1 MSILE
6 ENVFLEGEF
15 KMISFFICLALLIG
29 GYFTY
34 GSLVDRTF
42 GPDDRETPAVKINDG
57 VDYMVLP
64 QWKLFMIQLLNIA
77 GLGPIFGALSG
88 ALWGPVVFL
97 WITFGTIFAG
107 AVHDYFSGMLS
118 VRNEGASISEISG
131 IYLGGA
137 MKNVMRVFSVVLL
150 IMVGTVFA
158 VGPAG
163 LIVTLFKNGG
173 STGIVTTTL
182 FWLIIVLVYYFIAT
196 FISIDKIIGKIY
208 PFMGLAL
215 IFMAV
220 AVGGYLLYGGFT
232 GKLYL
237 EELTFDTMKNM
248 HADPANNI
256 LFPMLF
262 IVISCG
268 AISGFHATQSPMM
281 ARCMTDE
288 KYGRPIFYGAM
299 ISEGIVAMIW
309 ATAAMAYFGGAE
321 GLNAAAE
328 AGKTPAIIVDVICNS
343 WLGRLGAI
351 IAIVGVVVCP
361 ITSGDTAFRSMRLI
375 IADAL
380 KFNQKPI
387 KNRLIVSVPI
397 FVVAYLLCNVDFST
411 IWKYVGIGNQV
422 LATITLWTAATYLA
436 KKGKAHWM
444 MSLPATF
451 LSIVCTT
458 YFLIAPYKVGGLHLS
473 PTISYPVG
481 AIVGIGLFVLF
492 ITKITKNK

>member
-1 MSILE
+1 MLTFIISI
-6 ENVFLEGEF
+6 G
-15 KMISFFICLALLIG
+15 LLIVA
-29 GYFTY
+29 YFTY
-34 GSLVDRTF
+34 GKFVERFF
-42 GPDDRETPAVKINDG
+42 GASSAIATPVKRLADG
-57 VDYMVLP
+57 VDYHELKPWRIFV
-64 QWKLFMIQLLNIA
+64 IQFLNIA
-77 GLGPIFGALSG
+77 GLGPIFGAILG
-88 ALWGPVVFL
+88 AAYGPMAYV
-97 WITFGTIFAG
+97 WIVIGCIFMG
-107 AVHDYFSGMLS
+107 ATHDYFSGMLS
-118 VRNEGASISEISG
+118 IRHDGTSLPDIVGK
-131 IYLGGA
+131 YLGN
-137 MKNVMRVFSVVLL
+137 NVRKFMTFFTGFLL
-150 IMVGTVFA
+150 LA
-158 VGPAG
+158 VGVSFVNGPADLLG
-163 LIVTLFKNGG
+163 NLTNMSMTPWLYVIFAYYILATL
-173 STGIVTTTL
+173 L
-182 FWLIIVLVYYFIAT
+182 P
-196 FISIDKIIGKIY
+196 IDKIIGKIY

-220 AVGGYLLYGGFT
+220 AVGCYLLYGGFS

>member
-1 MSILE
+1 MY
-6 ENVFLEGEF
+6 
-15 KMISFFICLALLIG
+15 SFTICLLILVV
-29 GYFTY
+29 GYFVY
-34 GSLVDRTF
+34 GRYVERVF
-42 GPDDRETPAVKINDG
+42 GPEAKRPTPALTKADG
-57 VDYMVLP
+57 VDYIPLP
-64 QWKLFMIQLLNIA
+64 TWKIFMIQFLNIA
-77 GLGPIFGALSG
+77 GLGPIFGAILG
-88 ALWGPVVFL
+88 AAYGPMAYV
-97 WITFGTIFAG
+97 WIVIGCIFMG
-107 AVHDYFSGMLS
+107 ATHDYFSGMLS
-118 VRNEGASISEISG
+118 IRHDGTSLPDIVGK
-131 IYLGGA
+131 YLGN
-137 MKNVMRVFSVVLL
+137 NVRKFMTFFTGFLL
-150 IMVGTVFA
+150 LA
-158 VGPAG
+158 VGVSFVNGPADLLG
-163 LIVTLFKNGG
+163 NLTNMSMTPWLYVIFAYYILATL
-173 STGIVTTTL
+173 L
-182 FWLIIVLVYYFIAT
+182 P
-196 FISIDKIIGKIY
+196 IDKIIGKIY

-422 LATITLWTAATYLA
+422 LATITLWTAAPYLA

>member
-1 MSILE
+1 MLTFIISI
-6 ENVFLEGEF
+6 G
-15 KMISFFICLALLIG
+15 LLIVA
-29 GYFTY
+29 YFTY
-34 GSLVDRTF
+34 GKFVERFF
-42 GPDDRETPAVKINDG
+42 GASSAIATPVKRLADG
-57 VDYMVLP
+57 VDYHELKPWRIFV
-64 QWKLFMIQLLNIA
+64 IQFLNIA
-77 GLGPIFGALSG
+77 GLGPIFGAILG
-88 ALWGPVVFL
+88 AAYGPMAYV
-97 WITFGTIFAG
+97 WIVIGCILMG
-107 AVHDYFSGMLS
+107 ATHDYFSGMLS
-118 VRNEGASISEISG
+118 IRHDGTSLPDIVGK
-131 IYLGGA
+131 YLGN
-137 MKNVMRVFSVVLL
+137 NVRKFMTFFTGFLL
-150 IMVGTVFA
+150 LA
-158 VGPAG
+158 VGVSFVNGPADLLG
-163 LIVTLFKNGG
+163 NLTNMSMTPWLYVIFAYYILATL
-173 STGIVTTTL
+173 L
-182 FWLIIVLVYYFIAT
+182 P
-196 FISIDKIIGKIY
+196 IDKIIGKIY

-343 WLGRLGAI
+343 WLGRFGAI

-458 YFLIAPYKVGGLHLS
+458 YFLIAPYKVGGLYLS

>member
-1 MSILE
+1 MLTFIISI
-6 ENVFLEGEF
+6 G
-15 KMISFFICLALLIG
+15 LLIVA
-29 GYFTY
+29 YFTY
-34 GSLVDRTF
+34 GKFVERFF
-42 GPDDRETPAVKINDG
+42 GASSTIATPVKRLADG
-57 VDYMVLP
+57 VDYHELKPWRIFV
-64 QWKLFMIQLLNIA
+64 IQFLNIA
-77 GLGPIFGALSG
+77 GLGPIFGAILG
-88 ALWGPVVFL
+88 AAYGPMAYV
-97 WITFGTIFAG
+97 WIVIGCIFMG
-107 AVHDYFSGMLS
+107 ATHDYFSGMLS
-118 VRNEGASISEISG
+118 IRHDGTSLPDIVGK
-131 IYLGGA
+131 YLGN
-137 MKNVMRVFSVVLL
+137 NVRKFMTFFTGFLL
-150 IMVGTVFA
+150 LA
-158 VGPAG
+158 VGVSFVNGPADLLG
-163 LIVTLFKNGG
+163 NLTNMSMTPWLYVIFAYYILATL
-173 STGIVTTTL
+173 L
-182 FWLIIVLVYYFIAT
+182 P
-196 FISIDKIIGKIY
+196 IDKIIGKIY

-220 AVGGYLLYGGFT
+220 AVGSYLLYGGFS

-248 HADPANNI
+248 HADPTNNI

-321 GLNAAAE
+321 GLNAAAT
-328 AGKTPAIIVDVICNS
+328 AGKTPAII
-343 WLGRLGAI
+343 
-351 IAIVGVVVCP
+351 GVVVCP

-387 KNRLIVSVPI
+387 KNRLIVSIPI
-397 FVVAYLLCNVDFST
+397 FIIAYLLCNVDFST

-444 MSLPATF
+444 MSIPATF

-458 YFLIAPYKVGGLHLS
+458 YFLIAPYKVGGLYLS
-473 PTISYPVG
+473 PSISYPIG

-492 ITKITKNK
+492 FTKITRNK

>member
-1 MSILE
+1 MLTFIISI
-6 ENVFLEGEF
+6 G
-15 KMISFFICLALLIG
+15 LLIVA
-29 GYFTY
+29 YFTY
-34 GSLVDRTF
+34 GKFVERFF
-42 GPDDRETPAVKINDG
+42 GASSAIATPVKRLADG
-57 VDYMVLP
+57 VDYHELKPWRIFV
-64 QWKLFMIQLLNIA
+64 IQFLNIA
-77 GLGPIFGALSG
+77 GLGPIFGAILG
-88 ALWGPVVFL
+88 AAYGPMAYV
-97 WITFGTIFAG
+97 WIVIGCIFMG
-107 AVHDYFSGMLS
+107 ATHDYFSGMLS
-118 VRNEGASISEISG
+118 IRHDGTSLPDIVGK
-131 IYLGGA
+131 YLGN
-137 MKNVMRVFSVVLL
+137 NVRKFMTFFTGFLL
-150 IMVGTVFA
+150 LA
-158 VGPAG
+158 VGVSFVNGPADLLG
-163 LIVTLFKNGG
+163 NLTNMSMTPWLYVSCAYYILATL
-173 STGIVTTTL
+173 L
-182 FWLIIVLVYYFIAT
+182 P
-196 FISIDKIIGKIY
+196 IDKIIGKIY

-492 ITKITKNK
+492 ITKITKNT

>member
-1 MSILE
+1 MLTFIISI
-6 ENVFLEGEF
+6 G
-15 KMISFFICLALLIG
+15 LLIVA
-29 GYFTY
+29 YFTY
-34 GSLVDRTF
+34 GKFVERFF
-42 GPDDRETPAVKINDG
+42 GASSAIATPVKRLADG
-57 VDYMVLP
+57 VDYHELKPWRIFV
-64 QWKLFMIQLLNIA
+64 IQFLNIA
-77 GLGPIFGALSG
+77 GLGPIFGAILG
-88 ALWGPVVFL
+88 AAYGPMAYV
-97 WITFGTIFAG
+97 WIGIGCIFMG
-107 AVHDYFSGMLS
+107 ATHDYFSGMLS
-118 VRNEGASISEISG
+118 IRHDGTSLPDIVGK
-131 IYLGGA
+131 YLGN
-137 MKNVMRVFSVVLL
+137 NVRKFMTFFTGFLL
-150 IMVGTVFA
+150 LA
-158 VGPAG
+158 VGVSFVNGPADLLG
-163 LIVTLFKNGG
+163 NLTNMSMTPWLYVIFAYYILATL
-173 STGIVTTTL
+173 L
-182 FWLIIVLVYYFIAT
+182 P
-196 FISIDKIIGKIY
+196 IDKIIGKIY
-208 PFMGLAL
+208 PFMGMAL

-220 AVGGYLLYGGFT
+220 AVGGYLIYGGLS
-232 GKLYL
+232 GQLYL

-248 HADPANNI
+248 HTDPANNI

-321 GLNAAAE
+321 GLNTAAT
-328 AGKTPAIIVDVICNS
+328 AGKTPAIIVDAICNS

-351 IAIVGVVVCP
+351 IAIIGVVVCP

-387 KNRLIVSVPI
+387 KNRLIVSIPI
-397 FVVAYLLCNVDFST
+397 FIIAYLLCNVDFST

-444 MSLPATF
+444 MSIPATF

-458 YFLIAPYKVGGLHLS
+458 YFLIAPYKVGGLYLS
-473 PTISYPVG
+473 PSISYPIG

-492 ITKITKNK
+492 ITKITRNK

>member
-1 MSILE
+1 MLTFIISI
-6 ENVFLEGEF
+6 G
-15 KMISFFICLALLIG
+15 LLIVA
-29 GYFTY
+29 YFTY
-34 GSLVDRTF
+34 GKFVERFF
-42 GPDDRETPAVKINDG
+42 GASSTIATPVKRLADG
-57 VDYMVLP
+57 VDYHELKPWRIFV
-64 QWKLFMIQLLNIA
+64 IQFLNIA
-77 GLGPIFGALSG
+77 GLGPIFGAILG
-88 ALWGPVVFL
+88 AAYGPMAYV
-97 WITFGTIFAG
+97 WIVIGCIFMG
-107 AVHDYFSGMLS
+107 ATHDYFSGMLS
-118 VRNEGASISEISG
+118 IRHDGTSLPDIVGK
-131 IYLGGA
+131 YLGN
-137 MKNVMRVFSVVLL
+137 NVRKFMTFFTGFLL
-150 IMVGTVFA
+150 LA
-158 VGPAG
+158 VGVSFVNGPADLLG
-163 LIVTLFKNGG
+163 NLTNMSMTPWLYVIFAYYILATL
-173 STGIVTTTL
+173 L
-182 FWLIIVLVYYFIAT
+182 P
-196 FISIDKIIGKIY
+196 IDKIIGKIY

-220 AVGGYLLYGGFT
+220 AVGSYLLYGGFS

-248 HADPANNI
+248 HADPTNNI

-321 GLNAAAE
+321 GLNTAAT
-328 AGKTPAIIVDVICNS
+328 AGKTPAIIVDAICNS

-351 IAIVGVVVCP
+351 IAIIGVVVCP

-387 KNRLIVSVPI
+387 KNRLIVSIPI
-397 FVVAYLLCNVDFST
+397 FIIAYLLCNVDFST

-444 MSLPATF
+444 MSIPATF

-458 YFLIAPYKVGGLHLS
+458 YFLIAPYKVGGLYLS
-473 PTISYPVG
+473 PSISYPIG

-492 ITKITKNK
+492 FTKITRNK

>member
-1 MSILE
+1 MLTFIISI
-6 ENVFLEGEF
+6 G
-15 KMISFFICLALLIG
+15 LLIVA
-29 GYFTY
+29 YFTY
-34 GSLVDRTF
+34 GKFVERFF
-42 GPDDRETPAVKINDG
+42 GASSAIATPVKRLADG
-57 VDYMVLP
+57 VDYHELKPWRIFV
-64 QWKLFMIQLLNIA
+64 IQFLNIA
-77 GLGPIFGALSG
+77 GLGPIFGAILG
-88 ALWGPVVFL
+88 AAYGPMAYV
-97 WITFGTIFAG
+97 WIVIGCIFMG
-107 AVHDYFSGMLS
+107 ATHDYFSGMLS
-118 VRNEGASISEISG
+118 IRHDGTSLPDIVGK
-131 IYLGGA
+131 YLGN
-137 MKNVMRVFSVVLL
+137 NVRKFMTFFTGFLL
-150 IMVGTVFA
+150 LA
-158 VGPAG
+158 VGVSFVNGPADLLG
-163 LIVTLFKNGG
+163 NLTNMSMTPWLYVIFAYYILATL
-173 STGIVTTTL
+173 L
-182 FWLIIVLVYYFIAT
+182 P
-196 FISIDKIIGKIY
+196 IDKIIGKIY
-208 PFMGLAL
+208 PFMGMAL

-220 AVGGYLLYGGFT
+220 AVGGYLIYGGLS
-232 GKLYL
+232 GQLYL
-237 EELTFDTMKNM
+237 EELTFDTLKNM
-248 HADPANNI
+248 PADPANNI

-262 IVISCG
+262 IVVSCG

-321 GLNAAAE
+321 GLNTAAT
-328 AGKTPAIIVDVICNS
+328 AGKTPAIIVDAICNS

-351 IAIVGVVVCP
+351 IAIIGVVVCP

-387 KNRLIVSVPI
+387 KNRLIVSIPI
-397 FVVAYLLCNVDFST
+397 FIIAYLLCNVDFST

-444 MSLPATF
+444 MSIPATF

-458 YFLIAPYKVGGLHLS
+458 YFLIAPYKVGGLYLS
-473 PTISYPVG
+473 PSISYPIG

-492 ITKITKNK
+492 ITKITRNK

>member
-1 MSILE
+1 MLTFIISI
-6 ENVFLEGEF
+6 G
-15 KMISFFICLALLIG
+15 LLIVA
-29 GYFTY
+29 YFTY
-34 GSLVDRTF
+34 GKFVERFF
-42 GPDDRETPAVKINDG
+42 GASSAIATPVKRLADG
-57 VDYMVLP
+57 VDYHELKPWRIFV
-64 QWKLFMIQLLNIA
+64 IQFLNIA
-77 GLGPIFGALSG
+77 GLGPIFGAILG
-88 ALWGPVVFL
+88 AAYGPMAYV
-97 WITFGTIFAG
+97 WIVIGCIFMG
-107 AVHDYFSGMLS
+107 ATHDYFSGMLS
-118 VRNEGASISEISG
+118 IRHDGTSLPDIVGK
-131 IYLGGA
+131 YLGN
-137 MKNVMRVFSVVLL
+137 NVRKFMTFFTGFLL
-150 IMVGTVFA
+150 LA
-158 VGPAG
+158 VGVSFVNGPADLLG
-163 LIVTLFKNGG
+163 NLTNMSMTPWLYVIFAYYILATL
-173 STGIVTTTL
+173 L
-182 FWLIIVLVYYFIAT
+182 P
-196 FISIDKIIGKIY
+196 IDKIIGKIY
-208 PFMGLAL
+208 PFMGMAL

-220 AVGGYLLYGGFT
+220 AVGGYLIYGGLS
-232 GKLYL
+232 GQLYL

-248 HADPANNI
+248 HTDPANNI

-321 GLNAAAE
+321 GLNTAAT
-328 AGKTPAIIVDVICNS
+328 AGKTPAIIVDAICNS

-351 IAIVGVVVCP
+351 IAIIGVVVCP

-387 KNRLIVSVPI
+387 KNRLIVSIPI
-397 FVVAYLLCNVDFST
+397 FIIAYLLCNVDFST

-444 MSLPATF
+444 MSIPATF

-458 YFLIAPYKVGGLHLS
+458 YFLIAPYKVGGLYLS
-473 PTISYPVG
+473 PSISYPIG

-492 ITKITKNK
+492 FTKITRNK

>member
-1 MSILE
+1 MLTFIISI
-6 ENVFLEGEF
+6 G
-15 KMISFFICLALLIG
+15 LLIVA
-29 GYFTY
+29 YFTY
-34 GSLVDRTF
+34 GKFVERFF
-42 GPDDRETPAVKINDG
+42 GASSAIATPVKRLADG
-57 VDYMVLP
+57 VDYHELKPWRIFV
-64 QWKLFMIQLLNIA
+64 IQFLNIA
-77 GLGPIFGALSG
+77 GLGPIFGAILG
-88 ALWGPVVFL
+88 AAYGPMAYV
-97 WITFGTIFAG
+97 WIVIGCIFMG
-107 AVHDYFSGMLS
+107 ATHDYFSGMLS
-118 VRNEGASISEISG
+118 IRHDGTSLPDIVGK
-131 IYLGGA
+131 YLGN
-137 MKNVMRVFSVVLL
+137 NVRKFMTFFTGFLL
-150 IMVGTVFA
+150 LA
-158 VGPAG
+158 VGVSFVNGPADLLG
-163 LIVTLFKNGG
+163 NLTNMSMTPWLYVIFAYYILATL
-173 STGIVTTTL
+173 L
-182 FWLIIVLVYYFIAT
+182 P
-196 FISIDKIIGKIY
+196 IDKIIGKIY

-328 AGKTPAIIVDVICNS
+328 AGKTPAIIVDAICNS

>member
-1 MSILE
+1 MLTFIISI
-6 ENVFLEGEF
+6 G
-15 KMISFFICLALLIG
+15 LLIVA
-29 GYFTY
+29 YFTY
-34 GSLVDRTF
+34 GKFVERFF
-42 GPDDRETPAVKINDG
+42 GASSTIATPVKRLADG
-57 VDYMVLP
+57 VDYHELKPWRIFV
-64 QWKLFMIQLLNIA
+64 IQFLNIA
-77 GLGPIFGALSG
+77 GLGPIFGAILG
-88 ALWGPVVFL
+88 AAYGPMAYI
-97 WITFGTIFAG
+97 WIVIGCIFMG
-107 AVHDYFSGMLS
+107 ATHDYFSGMLS
-118 VRNEGASISEISG
+118 IRHDGTSLPDIVGK
-131 IYLGGA
+131 YLGN
-137 MKNVMRVFSVVLL
+137 NVRKFMTFFTGFLL
-150 IMVGTVFA
+150 LA
-158 VGPAG
+158 VGVSFVNGPADLLG
-163 LIVTLFKNGG
+163 NLTNMSMTPWLYVIFAYYILATL
-173 STGIVTTTL
+173 L
-182 FWLIIVLVYYFIAT
+182 P
-196 FISIDKIIGKIY
+196 IDKIIGKIY
-208 PFMGLAL
+208 PFMGMAL

-220 AVGGYLLYGGFT
+220 AVGGYLIYGGLS
-232 GKLYL
+232 GQLYL

-248 HADPANNI
+248 HTDPANNI

-321 GLNAAAE
+321 GLNTAAT
-328 AGKTPAIIVDVICNS
+328 AGKTPAIIVDAICNS

-351 IAIVGVVVCP
+351 IAIIGVVVCP

-387 KNRLIVSVPI
+387 KNRLIVSIPI
-397 FVVAYLLCNVDFST
+397 FIIAYLLCNVDFST

-444 MSLPATF
+444 MSIPATF

-458 YFLIAPYKVGGLHLS
+458 YFLIAPYKVGGLYLS
-473 PTISYPVG
+473 PSISYPIG

-492 ITKITKNK
+492 ITKITRNK

>member
-1 MSILE
+1 MLTFIISI
-6 ENVFLEGEF
+6 G
-15 KMISFFICLALLIG
+15 LLIVA
-29 GYFTY
+29 YFTY
-34 GSLVDRTF
+34 GKFVERFF
-42 GPDDRETPAVKINDG
+42 GASSTIATPVKRLADG
-57 VDYMVLP
+57 VDYHELKPWRIFV
-64 QWKLFMIQLLNIA
+64 IQFLNIA
-77 GLGPIFGALSG
+77 GLGPIFGAILG
-88 ALWGPVVFL
+88 AAYGPMAYI
-97 WITFGTIFAG
+97 WIVIGCIFMG
-107 AVHDYFSGMLS
+107 ATHDYFSGMLS
-118 VRNEGASISEISG
+118 IRHDGTSLPDIVGK
-131 IYLGGA
+131 YLGN
-137 MKNVMRVFSVVLL
+137 NVRKFMTFFTGFLL
-150 IMVGTVFA
+150 LA
-158 VGPAG
+158 VGVSFVNGPADLLG
-163 LIVTLFKNGG
+163 NLTNMSMTPWLYVIFAYYILATL
-173 STGIVTTTL
+173 L
-182 FWLIIVLVYYFIAT
+182 P
-196 FISIDKIIGKIY
+196 IDKIIGKIY

-220 AVGGYLLYGGFT
+220 AVGSYLLYGGFS
-232 GKLYL
+232 GKLYI

-321 GLNAAAE
+321 GLNAAAT
-328 AGKTPAIIVDVICNS
+328 AGKTPAIIVDAICNNS
-343 WLGRLGAI
+343 WLGRFGAI
-351 IAIVGVVVCP
+351 IAIIGVVVCP

-387 KNRLIVSVPI
+387 KNRLIVSIPI
-397 FVVAYLLCNVDFST
+397 FIIAYLLCNVDFST

-444 MSLPATF
+444 MSIPATF

-458 YFLIAPYKVGGLHLS
+458 YFLIAPYKVGGLYLS
-473 PTISYPVG
+473 SSISYPIG

>member
-1 MSILE
+1 MLTFIISI
-6 ENVFLEGEF
+6 G
-15 KMISFFICLALLIG
+15 LLIVA
-29 GYFTY
+29 YFTY
-34 GSLVDRTF
+34 GKFVERFF
-42 GPDDRETPAVKINDG
+42 GASSAIATPVKRLADG
-57 VDYMVLP
+57 VDYNELKPWRIFV
-64 QWKLFMIQLLNIA
+64 IQFLNIA
-77 GLGPIFGALSG
+77 GLGPIFGAILG
-88 ALWGPVVFL
+88 AAYGPMAYV
-97 WITFGTIFAG
+97 WIVIGCIFMG
-107 AVHDYFSGMLS
+107 ATHDYFSGMLS
-118 VRNEGASISEISG
+118 IRHDGTSLPDIVGK
-131 IYLGGA
+131 YLGN
-137 MKNVMRVFSVVLL
+137 NVRKFMTFFTGFLL
-150 IMVGTVFA
+150 LA
-158 VGPAG
+158 VGVSFVNGPADLLG
-163 LIVTLFKNGG
+163 NLTNMSMTPWLYVIFAYYILATL
-173 STGIVTTTL
+173 L
-182 FWLIIVLVYYFIAT
+182 P
-196 FISIDKIIGKIY
+196 IDKIIGKIY

-343 WLGRLGAI
+343 WLGRFGAI

-473 PTISYPVG
+473 STISYPVG

>member
-1 MSILE
+1 MLTFIISI
-6 ENVFLEGEF
+6 G
-15 KMISFFICLALLIG
+15 LLIVA
-29 GYFTY
+29 YFTY
-34 GSLVDRTF
+34 GKFVERFF
-42 GPDDRETPAVKINDG
+42 GASSTIATPVKRLADG
-57 VDYMVLP
+57 VDYHELKPWRIFV
-64 QWKLFMIQLLNIA
+64 IQFLNIA
-77 GLGPIFGALSG
+77 GLGPIFGAILG
-88 ALWGPVVFL
+88 AAYGPMAYI
-97 WITFGTIFAG
+97 WIVIGCIFMG
-107 AVHDYFSGMLS
+107 ATHDYFSGMLS
-118 VRNEGASISEISG
+118 IRHDGTSLPDIVGK
-131 IYLGGA
+131 YLGN
-137 MKNVMRVFSVVLL
+137 NVRKFMTFFTGFLL
-150 IMVGTVFA
+150 LA
-158 VGPAG
+158 VGVSFVNGPADLLG
-163 LIVTLFKNGG
+163 NLTNMSMTPWLYVIFAYYILATL
-173 STGIVTTTL
+173 L
-182 FWLIIVLVYYFIAT
+182 P
-196 FISIDKIIGKIY
+196 IDKIIGKIY

-220 AVGGYLLYGGFT
+220 AVGSYLLYGGFS

-321 GLNAAAE
+321 GLNAAAM
-328 AGKTPAIIVDVICNS
+328 AGKTPAIIVDAICNS

-351 IAIVGVVVCP
+351 IAIIGVVVCP

-387 KNRLIVSVPI
+387 KNRLIVSIPI
-397 FVVAYLLCNVDFST
+397 FIIAYLLCNVDFST

-444 MSLPATF
+444 MSIPATF

-458 YFLIAPYKVGGLHLS
+458 YFLIAPYKVGGLYLS
-473 PTISYPVG
+473 PSISYPIG
-481 AIVGIGLFVLF
+481 AIVGIALFVLF
-492 ITKITKNK
+492 ITKITRNK

>member
-1 MSILE
+1 MY
-6 ENVFLEGEF
+6 
-15 KMISFFICLALLIG
+15 SFTICLLILVV
-29 GYFTY
+29 GYFVY
-34 GSLVDRTF
+34 GRYVERVF
-42 GPDDRETPAVKINDG
+42 GPEAKRPTPALTKADGMDYIPLPTWKI
-57 VDYMVLP
+57 
-64 QWKLFMIQLLNIA
+64 FMIQFLNIA
-77 GLGPIFGALSG
+77 GLGPIFGAILG
-88 ALWGPVVFL
+88 AAYGPMAYV
-97 WITFGTIFAG
+97 WIVIGCIFMG
-107 AVHDYFSGMLS
+107 ATHDYFSGMLS
-118 VRNEGASISEISG
+118 IRHDGASLPDIVG
-131 IYLGGA
+131 KYLGN
-137 MKNVMRVFSVVLL
+137 NVRKFMTFFTGFLL
-150 IMVGTVFA
+150 LA
-158 VGPAG
+158 VGVSFVNGPADLLG
-163 LIVTLFKNGG
+163 NLTNMSMTPWLYVIFAYYILATL
-173 STGIVTTTL
+173 L
-182 FWLIIVLVYYFIAT
+182 P
-196 FISIDKIIGKIY
+196 IDKIIGKIY

>member
-1 MSILE
+1 MLTFIISI
-6 ENVFLEGEF
+6 G
-15 KMISFFICLALLIG
+15 LLIVA
-29 GYFTY
+29 YFTY
-34 GSLVDRTF
+34 GKFVERFF
-42 GPDDRETPAVKINDG
+42 GASSTIATPVKRLADG
-57 VDYMVLP
+57 VDYHELKPWRIFV
-64 QWKLFMIQLLNIA
+64 IQFLNIA
-77 GLGPIFGALSG
+77 GLGPIFGAILG
-88 ALWGPVVFL
+88 AAYGPMAYI
-97 WITFGTIFAG
+97 WIVIGCIFMG
-107 AVHDYFSGMLS
+107 ATHDYFSGMLS
-118 VRNEGASISEISG
+118 IRHDGTSLPDIVGK
-131 IYLGGA
+131 YLGN
-137 MKNVMRVFSVVLL
+137 NVRKFMTFFTGFLL
-150 IMVGTVFA
+150 LA
-158 VGPAG
+158 VGVSFVNGPADLLG
-163 LIVTLFKNGG
+163 NLTNMSMTPWLYVIFAYYILATL
-173 STGIVTTTL
+173 L
-182 FWLIIVLVYYFIAT
+182 P
-196 FISIDKIIGKIY
+196 IDKIIGKIY
-208 PFMGLAL
+208 PFMGMAL

-220 AVGGYLLYGGFT
+220 AVGGYLIYGGLS
-232 GKLYL
+232 GQLYL
-237 EELTFDTMKNM
+237 EELTFDTLKNM

-321 GLNAAAE
+321 GLNAAAT
-328 AGKTPAIIVDVICNS
+328 AGKTPAIIVDAICNS

-351 IAIVGVVVCP
+351 IAIIGVVVCP

-387 KNRLIVSVPI
+387 KNRLIVSIPI
-397 FVVAYLLCNVDFST
+397 FIIAYLLCNVDFST

-444 MSLPATF
+444 MSIPATF

-458 YFLIAPYKVGGLHLS
+458 YFLIAPYKVGGLYLS
-473 PTISYPVG
+473 PSISYPIG

-492 ITKITKNK
+492 ITKITRNK

>member
-1 MSILE
+1 MLTFIISI
-6 ENVFLEGEF
+6 G
-15 KMISFFICLALLIG
+15 LLIVA
-29 GYFTY
+29 YFTY
-34 GSLVDRTF
+34 GKFVERFF
-42 GPDDRETPAVKINDG
+42 GASSAIATPVKRLADG
-57 VDYMVLP
+57 VDYHELKPWRIFV
-64 QWKLFMIQLLNIA
+64 IQFLNIA
-77 GLGPIFGALSG
+77 GLGPIFGAILG
-88 ALWGPVVFL
+88 AAYGPMAYVWIVV
-97 WITFGTIFAG
+97 GCIFMG
-107 AVHDYFSGMLS
+107 ATHDYFSGMLS
-118 VRNEGASISEISG
+118 IRHDGTSLPDIVGK
-131 IYLGGA
+131 YLGN
-137 MKNVMRVFSVVLL
+137 NVRKFMTFFTGFLL
-150 IMVGTVFA
+150 LA
-158 VGPAG
+158 VGVSFVNGPADLLG
-163 LIVTLFKNGG
+163 NLTNMSMTPWLYVIFAYYILATL
-173 STGIVTTTL
+173 L
-182 FWLIIVLVYYFIAT
+182 P
-196 FISIDKIIGKIY
+196 IDKIIGKIY

-380 KFNQKPI
+380 KF
-387 KNRLIVSVPI
+387 
-397 FVVAYLLCNVDFST
+397 
-411 IWKYVGIGNQV
+411 VGIGNQV

-458 YFLIAPYKVGGLHLS
+458 YFLIAPYKVGGLYLS

-481 AIVGIGLFVLF
+481 IVVGLGLFALF
-492 ITKITKNK
+492 TKKVATNKVI

>member
-1 MSILE
+1 MLTFIISI
-6 ENVFLEGEF
+6 G
-15 KMISFFICLALLIG
+15 LLIVA
-29 GYFTY
+29 YFTY
-34 GSLVDRTF
+34 GKFVERFF
-42 GPDDRETPAVKINDG
+42 GASSTIATPVKRLADG
-57 VDYMVLP
+57 VDYHELKPWRIFV
-64 QWKLFMIQLLNIA
+64 IQFLNIA
-77 GLGPIFGALSG
+77 GLGPIFGAILG
-88 ALWGPVVFL
+88 AAYGPMAYI
-97 WITFGTIFAG
+97 WIVIGCIFMG
-107 AVHDYFSGMLS
+107 ATHDYFSGMLS
-118 VRNEGASISEISG
+118 IRHDGTSLPDIVGK
-131 IYLGGA
+131 YLGN
-137 MKNVMRVFSVVLL
+137 NVRKFMTFFTGFLL
-150 IMVGTVFA
+150 LA
-158 VGPAG
+158 VGVSFVNGPADLLG
-163 LIVTLFKNGG
+163 NLTNMSMTPWLYVIFAYYILATL
-173 STGIVTTTL
+173 L
-182 FWLIIVLVYYFIAT
+182 P
-196 FISIDKIIGKIY
+196 IDKIIGKIY

-220 AVGGYLLYGGFT
+220 AVGSYLLYGGFS
-232 GKLYL
+232 GKLYI

-321 GLNAAAE
+321 GLNAAAT
-328 AGKTPAIIVDVICNS
+328 AGKTPAIIVDAICNS
-343 WLGRLGAI
+343 WLGRFGAI
-351 IAIVGVVVCP
+351 IAIIGVVVCP

-387 KNRLIVSVPI
+387 KNRLIVSIPI
-397 FVVAYLLCNVDFST
+397 FIIAYLLCNVDFST

-422 LATITLWTAATYLA
+422 LATT
-436 KKGKAHWM
+436 
-444 MSLPATF
+444 TF

-458 YFLIAPYKVGGLHLS
+458 YFLIAPYKVGGLYLS
-473 PTISYPVG
+473 PSISYPIG
-481 AIVGIGLFVLF
+481 AIVGIALFVLF
-492 ITKITKNK
+492 ITKITRNK

>member
-1 MSILE
+1 MLTFIISI
-6 ENVFLEGEF
+6 G
-15 KMISFFICLALLIG
+15 LLIVA
-29 GYFTY
+29 YFTY
-34 GSLVDRTF
+34 GKFVERFF
-42 GPDDRETPAVKINDG
+42 GASSAIETPVKRLADG
-57 VDYMVLP
+57 VDYHELKPWRIFV
-64 QWKLFMIQLLNIA
+64 IQFLNIA
-77 GLGPIFGALSG
+77 GLGPIFGAILG
-88 ALWGPVVFL
+88 AAYGPMAYV
-97 WITFGTIFAG
+97 WIVIGCIFMG
-107 AVHDYFSGMLS
+107 ATHDYFSGMLS
-118 VRNEGASISEISG
+118 IRHDGTSLPDIVGK
-131 IYLGGA
+131 YLGN
-137 MKNVMRVFSVVLL
+137 NVRKFMTFFTGFLL
-150 IMVGTVFA
+150 LA
-158 VGPAG
+158 VGVSFVNGPADLLG
-163 LIVTLFKNGG
+163 NLTNMSMTPWLYVIFAYYILATL
-173 STGIVTTTL
+173 L
-182 FWLIIVLVYYFIAT
+182 P
-196 FISIDKIIGKIY
+196 IDKIIGKIY

-220 AVGGYLLYGGFT
+220 AVGGYLLYGGFS

-321 GLNAAAE
+321 GLNAAAT
-328 AGKTPAIIVDVICNS
+328 AGKTPAIIVDAICNS

-351 IAIVGVVVCP
+351 IAIIGVVVCP

-387 KNRLIVSVPI
+387 KNRLIVSIPI
-397 FVVAYLLCNVDFST
+397 FIIAYLLCNVDFST

-444 MSLPATF
+444 MSIPATF

-458 YFLIAPYKVGGLHLS
+458 YFLIAPYKVGGLYLS
-473 PTISYPVG
+473 PSISYPIG
-481 AIVGIGLFVLF
+481 AIVGIAPFRSVYHE
-492 ITKITKNK
+492 NY

>member
-1 MSILE
+1 MLTFIISI
-6 ENVFLEGEF
+6 G
-15 KMISFFICLALLIG
+15 LLIVA
-29 GYFTY
+29 YFTY
-34 GSLVDRTF
+34 GKFVERFF
-42 GPDDRETPAVKINDG
+42 GASSAIATPVKRLADG
-57 VDYMVLP
+57 VDYHELKPWRIFV
-64 QWKLFMIQLLNIA
+64 IQFLKIA
-77 GLGPIFGALSG
+77 GLGPIFGAILG
-88 ALWGPVVFL
+88 AAYGPMAYV
-97 WITFGTIFAG
+97 WIVIGCIFMG
-107 AVHDYFSGMLS
+107 ATHDYFSGMLS
-118 VRNEGASISEISG
+118 IRHDGTSLPDIVGK
-131 IYLGGA
+131 YLGN
-137 MKNVMRVFSVVLL
+137 NVRKFMTFFTGFLL
-150 IMVGTVFA
+150 LA
-158 VGPAG
+158 VGVSFVNGPADLLG
-163 LIVTLFKNGG
+163 NLTNMSMTPWLYVIFAYYILATL
-173 STGIVTTTL
+173 L
-182 FWLIIVLVYYFIAT
+182 P
-196 FISIDKIIGKIY
+196 IDKIIGKIY
-208 PFMGLAL
+208 PFMGMAL

-220 AVGGYLLYGGFT
+220 AVGGYLIYGGLS
-232 GKLYL
+232 GQLYL

-248 HADPANNI
+248 HTDPANNI

-321 GLNAAAE
+321 GLNTAAT
-328 AGKTPAIIVDVICNS
+328 AGKTPAIIVDAICNS

-351 IAIVGVVVCP
+351 IAIIGVVVCP

-387 KNRLIVSVPI
+387 KNRLIVSIPI
-397 FVVAYLLCNVDFST
+397 FIIAYLLCNVDFST

-444 MSLPATF
+444 MSIPATF

-458 YFLIAPYKVGGLHLS
+458 YFLIAPYKVGGLYLS
-473 PTISYPVG
+473 PSISYPIG

-492 ITKITKNK
+492 ITKITRNK

>member
-1 MSILE
+1 MLTFIISI
-6 ENVFLEGEF
+6 G
-15 KMISFFICLALLIG
+15 LLIVA
-29 GYFTY
+29 YFTY
-34 GSLVDRTF
+34 GKFVERFF
-42 GPDDRETPAVKINDG
+42 GASSAIATPVKRLADG
-57 VDYMVLP
+57 VDYHELKPWRIFV
-64 QWKLFMIQLLNIA
+64 IQFLNIA
-77 GLGPIFGALSG
+77 GLGPIFGAILG
-88 ALWGPVVFL
+88 AAYGPMAYV
-97 WITFGTIFAG
+97 WIVIGCIFMG
-107 AVHDYFSGMLS
+107 ATHDYFSGMLS
-118 VRNEGASISEISG
+118 VRHDGTSLPDIVG
-131 IYLGGA
+131 KYLGN
-137 MKNVMRVFSVVLL
+137 NVRKFMTFFTGFLL
-150 IMVGTVFA
+150 LA
-158 VGPAG
+158 VGVSFVNGPADLLG
-163 LIVTLFKNGG
+163 NLTNMSMTPWLYVIFAYYILATL
-173 STGIVTTTL
+173 L
-182 FWLIIVLVYYFIAT
+182 P
-196 FISIDKIIGKIY
+196 IDKIIGKIY

>member
-1 MSILE
+1 MLTFIISI
-6 ENVFLEGEF
+6 G
-15 KMISFFICLALLIG
+15 LLIVA
-29 GYFTY
+29 YFTY
-34 GSLVDRTF
+34 GKFVERFF
-42 GPDDRETPAVKINDG
+42 GASSAIATPVKRLADG
-57 VDYMVLP
+57 VDYHELKPWRIFV
-64 QWKLFMIQLLNIA
+64 IQFLNIA
-77 GLGPIFGALSG
+77 GLGPIFGAILG
-88 ALWGPVVFL
+88 AAYGPMAYV
-97 WITFGTIFAG
+97 WIVIGCIFMG
-107 AVHDYFSGMLS
+107 ATHDYFSGMLS
-118 VRNEGASISEISG
+118 IRHDGTSLPDIVGK
-131 IYLGGA
+131 YLGN
-137 MKNVMRVFSVVLL
+137 NVRKFMTCFTGCLL
-150 IMVGTVFA
+150 LA
-158 VGPAG
+158 VGVSFVNGPADLLG
-163 LIVTLFKNGG
+163 NLTNMSMTPWLYVIFAYYILATL
-173 STGIVTTTL
+173 L
-182 FWLIIVLVYYFIAT
+182 P
-196 FISIDKIIGKIY
+196 IDKIIGKIY
-208 PFMGLAL
+208 PFMGMAL

-220 AVGGYLLYGGFT
+220 AVGGYLIYGGLS
-232 GKLYL
+232 GQLYL

-248 HADPANNI
+248 HTDPANNI

-268 AISGFHATQSPMM
+268 AIAGFHATQSPMM

-321 GLNAAAE
+321 GLNTAAT
-328 AGKTPAIIVDVICNS
+328 AGKTPAIIVDAICNS

-351 IAIVGVVVCP
+351 IAIIGVVVCP

-387 KNRLIVSVPI
+387 KNRLIVSIPI
-397 FVVAYLLCNVDFST
+397 FIIAYLLCNVDFST

-444 MSLPATF
+444 MSIPATF

-458 YFLIAPYKVGGLHLS
+458 YFLIAPYKVGGLYLS
-473 PTISYPVG
+473 PSISYPIG
-481 AIVGIGLFVLF
+481 AIVGIALFVLF
-492 ITKITKNK
+492 ITKITRNK

>member
-1 MSILE
+1 MLTFIISI
-6 ENVFLEGEF
+6 G
-15 KMISFFICLALLIG
+15 LLIVA
-29 GYFTY
+29 YFTY
-34 GSLVDRTF
+34 GKFVERFF
-42 GPDDRETPAVKINDG
+42 GASSAIATPVKRLADG
-57 VDYMVLP
+57 VDYHELKPWRIFV
-64 QWKLFMIQLLNIA
+64 IQFLNIA
-77 GLGPIFGALSG
+77 GLGPIFGAILG
-88 ALWGPVVFL
+88 AAYGPMAYV
-97 WITFGTIFAG
+97 WIVIGCIFMG
-107 AVHDYFSGMLS
+107 ATHDYFSGMLS
-118 VRNEGASISEISG
+118 IRHDGTSLPDIVGK
-131 IYLGGA
+131 YLGN
-137 MKNVMRVFSVVLL
+137 NVRKFMTFFTGFLL
-150 IMVGTVFA
+150 LA
-158 VGPAG
+158 VGVSFVNGPADLLG
-163 LIVTLFKNGG
+163 NLTNMSMTPWLYVIFAYYILATL
-173 STGIVTTTL
+173 L
-182 FWLIIVLVYYFIAT
+182 P
-196 FISIDKIIGKIY
+196 IDKIIGKIY
-208 PFMGLAL
+208 PFMGMAL

-220 AVGGYLLYGGFT
+220 AVGGYLIYGGLS
-232 GKLYL
+232 GQLYL

-248 HADPANNI
+248 HTDPANNI

-321 GLNAAAE
+321 GLNTAAT
-328 AGKTPAIIVDVICNS
+328 AGKTPAIIVDAICNS

-351 IAIVGVVVCP
+351 IAIIGVVVCP

-387 KNRLIVSVPI
+387 KNRLIVSIPI
-397 FVVAYLLCNVDFST
+397 FIIAYLLCNVDFST

-444 MSLPATF
+444 MSIPATF

-458 YFLIAPYKVGGLHLS
+458 YFLIAPYKVGGLYLS
-473 PTISYPVG
+473 PSISYPIG

-492 ITKITKNK
+492 ITKITRTK

>member
-1 MSILE
+1 MLTFIISI
-6 ENVFLEGEF
+6 G
-15 KMISFFICLALLIG
+15 LLIVA
-29 GYFTY
+29 YFTY
-34 GSLVDRTF
+34 GKFVERFF
-42 GPDDRETPAVKINDG
+42 GASSAIATPVKRLADG
-57 VDYMVLP
+57 VDYHELKPWRIFV
-64 QWKLFMIQLLNIA
+64 IQFLNIA
-77 GLGPIFGALSG
+77 GLGPIFGAILG
-88 ALWGPVVFL
+88 AAYGPMAYV
-97 WITFGTIFAG
+97 WIVIGCIFMG
-107 AVHDYFSGMLS
+107 ATHDYFSGMLS
-118 VRNEGASISEISG
+118 IRHDGTSLPDIVGK
-131 IYLGGA
+131 YLGN
-137 MKNVMRVFSVVLL
+137 NVRKFMTFFTGFLL
-150 IMVGTVFA
+150 LA
-158 VGPAG
+158 VGVSFVNGPADLLG
-163 LIVTLFKNGG
+163 NLTNMSMTPWLYVIFAYYILATL
-173 STGIVTTTL
+173 L
-182 FWLIIVLVYYFIAT
+182 P
-196 FISIDKIIGKIY
+196 IDKIIGKIY
-208 PFMGLAL
+208 PFMGMAL

-220 AVGGYLLYGGFT
+220 AVGGYLIYGGLS
-232 GKLYL
+232 GQLYL
-237 EELTFDTMKNM
+237 EELTFDTLKNM

-262 IVISCG
+262 IVVSCG

-321 GLNAAAE
+321 GLNTAAT
-328 AGKTPAIIVDVICNS
+328 AGKTPAIIVDAICNS

-351 IAIVGVVVCP
+351 IAIIGVVVCP

-387 KNRLIVSVPI
+387 KNRLIVSIPI
-397 FVVAYLLCNVDFST
+397 FIIAYLLCNVDFST

-444 MSLPATF
+444 MSIPATF

-458 YFLIAPYKVGGLHLS
+458 YFLIAPYKVGGLYLS
-473 PTISYPVG
+473 PSISYPIG
-481 AIVGIGLFVLF
+481 AIVGIALFVLF
-492 ITKITKNK
+492 ITKITRNK

>member
-1 MSILE
+1 MLTFIISI
-6 ENVFLEGEF
+6 G
-15 KMISFFICLALLIG
+15 LLIVA
-29 GYFTY
+29 YFTY
-34 GSLVDRTF
+34 GKFVERFF
-42 GPDDRETPAVKINDG
+42 GASSAIATPVKRLADG
-57 VDYMVLP
+57 VDYHELKPWRIFV
-64 QWKLFMIQLLNIA
+64 IQFLNIA
-77 GLGPIFGALSG
+77 GLGPIFGAILG
-88 ALWGPVVFL
+88 AAYGPMAYV
-97 WITFGTIFAG
+97 WIVIGCIFMG
-107 AVHDYFSGMLS
+107 ATHDYFSGMLS
-118 VRNEGASISEISG
+118 IRHDGTSLPDIVGK
-131 IYLGGA
+131 YLGN
-137 MKNVMRVFSVVLL
+137 NVRKFMTFFTGFLL
-150 IMVGTVFA
+150 LA
-158 VGPAG
+158 VGVSFVNGPADLLG
-163 LIVTLFKNGG
+163 NLTNMSMTPWLYVIFAYYILATL
-173 STGIVTTTL
+173 L
-182 FWLIIVLVYYFIAT
+182 P
-196 FISIDKIIGKIY
+196 IDKIIGKIY

-268 AISGFHATQSPMM
+268 AISGFHAIQSPMM